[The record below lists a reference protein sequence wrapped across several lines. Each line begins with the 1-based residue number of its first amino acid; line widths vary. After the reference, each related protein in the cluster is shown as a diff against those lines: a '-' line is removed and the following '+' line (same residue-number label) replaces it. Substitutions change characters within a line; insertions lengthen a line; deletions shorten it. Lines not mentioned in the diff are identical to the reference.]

1 VDGLMYPDATVLAL
15 AALALSLITLV
26 LVLILSAR
34 QRKLLN
40 RYRRVLNGSASQDIE
55 SLLLTQATTLEQLY
69 ADVTGV
75 KGELGTLNE
84 QARLHIQKTAITRF
98 NAFPDT
104 GSDLSFAIALLDAHN
119 NGMVISSLYGR
130 SESRVYA
137 KPIQGGTSTYALS
150 DEEKQVLAKAMGTTR
165 P

>member
-1 VDGLMYPDATVLAL
+1 MDGLMSPDSTVIALVALAL
-15 AALALSLITLV
+15 ALITFV
-26 LVLILSAR
+26 IVLILAAR

-40 RYRRVLNGSASQDIE
+40 RYRRFLNGSATQDIE
-55 SLLLTQATTLEQLY
+55 SLLLAQATSIEQLNT
-69 ADVTGV
+69 DVTRA
-75 KGELGTLNE
+75 KAEIE
-84 QARLHIQKTAITRF
+84 RLSNRIQLHTQRTAIFRF

-137 KPIQGGTSTYALS
+137 KPIQNGTSTYALS
-150 DEEKQVLAKAMGTTR
+150 DEEKQVLAKAMGAAQA
-165 P
+165 

>member
-1 VDGLMYPDATVLAL
+1 VDGLAYPDATVLAL
-15 AALALSLITLV
+15 AAVALSLITLV
-26 LVLILSAR
+26 IVLTLGAR

-40 RYRRVLNGSASQDIE
+40 RYRRFLNGSATQDIE
-55 SLLLTQATTLEQLY
+55 SLLLAQATSLEQSST
-69 ADVTGV
+69 DVALV
-75 KGELGTLNE
+75 KAQMSKLSDQVQYHT
-84 QARLHIQKTAITRF
+84 QKTAILRF

-137 KPIQGGTSTYALS
+137 KPIQNGTSSYALS
-150 DEEKQVLAKAMGTTR
+150 EEEKQVLARAMA
-165 P
+165 PAHA